1 MNIPAAPN
9 PCQHLALSFF
19 FFKAIKID
27 VWGYLIVNLICISD
41 VQQLFMDSFAIMY
54 LFLVKQLFKFFVL
67 NWVVF

>member
-27 VWGYLIVNLICISD
+27 VWGYLIMILICISD
-41 VQQLFMDSFAIMY
+41 VEQLFMDSFAIMY
-54 LFLVKQLFKFFVL
+54 LCLVKQLFKFFVL
-67 NWVVF
+67 NRVVF